1 MWQTIVTIIILA
13 VVAFFIIRGI
23 VRRARG
29 KKCTNC
35 DSCPYCAELKR
46 NKVYKLKS

>member
-13 VVAFFIIRGI
+13 VVAFVIVRGIIRH
-23 VRRARG
+23 ARG

-35 DSCPYCAELKR
+35 DSCPYCTERKR
-46 NKVYKLKS
+46 NKEYKLKS